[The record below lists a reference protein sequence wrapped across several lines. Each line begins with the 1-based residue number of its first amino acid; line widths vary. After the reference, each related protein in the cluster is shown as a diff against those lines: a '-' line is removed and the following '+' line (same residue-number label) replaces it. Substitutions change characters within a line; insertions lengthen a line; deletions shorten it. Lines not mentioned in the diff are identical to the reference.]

1 MSLEN
6 DTQRQGEPTW
16 EQMANRRNRE
26 SPSAGNSRGQRGGGV
41 GGNRNGRQSGNFNNK
56 RKRKKKDSDRWMN
69 LFLILLLLTIIV
81 LAILYFKKDKDDS
94 ADPAPTGQAKPSGA
108 VTPGIF
114 PGTITPEPSATPM
127 EDVSVTPEPTA
138 TISVPTKAE
147 EIPDATPT
155 LKPTSD
161 PETITPSP
169 TVTVGVTNPDSVSQT
184 PTPSKGDSLSAE
196 EANDILAEIFWEA
209 GYRFTLS
216 DSNFSKGGVEYFRYD
231 VTYGG
236 KIQDYDVLVEKEE
249 GKVYFYEDGAVR
261 KFDDLPDHSGQE
273 SNGEKEDGE
282 ITADLAAELL
292 GEIPYASLGL
302 PAALDECSLVL
313 DNWKTVVAGEEAYC
327 LNVFYQGALAGNLY
341 FTEDAEHIYYLDE
354 FGEFVKVR

>member
-26 SPSAGNSRGQRGGGV
+26 SPSARNSKSQSGSG
-41 GGNRNGRQSGNFNNK
+41 GGNRNGRQSSNFNNK
-56 RKRKKKDSDRWMN
+56 KKRKKKDSDRWMN
-69 LFLILLLLTIIV
+69 LFLILLLLAIIV
-81 LAILYFKKDKDDS
+81 LAVLYFSKDKDE
-94 ADPAPTGQAKPSGA
+94 PANPVPTGQAKPSEA
-108 VTPGIF
+108 VTPGI
-114 PGTITPEPSATPM
+114 PPETITPEPTATPTG
-127 EDVSVTPEPTA
+127 EVSVTPEPTA
-138 TISVPTKAE
+138 TIPAPTKAE

-155 LKPTSD
+155 LEPTSD

-169 TVTVGVTNPDSVSQT
+169 TAAAEVTNPDSVSQT
-184 PTPSKGDSLSAE
+184 PVPGKGDSLSAE
-196 EANDILAEIFWEA
+196 EANDILAGIFWEA

-216 DSNFSKGGVEYFRYD
+216 DSHFSKGNVEYFRYD

-236 KIQDYDVLVEKEE
+236 KAQDYDILVEKED
-249 GKVYFYEDGAVR
+249 GKVYFYEDGEVR
-261 KFDDLPDHSGQE
+261 EFDELPDYSGQE
-273 SNGEKEDGE
+273 SGGE

-292 GEIPYASLGL
+292 GEIPYSSLGL
-302 PAALDECSLVL
+302 PAALDECSLAL

-327 LNVFYQGALAGNLY
+327 LNVFYQGSLAGNLY
-341 FTEDAEHIYYLDE
+341 FTEDAEHVYYLDE